1 MCAVAVFHPSI
12 SILFPPFFLKEEG
25 GGGWIV
31 FLLLFVV
38 KLLFNPPGCFFFFF
52 FFFFFFSGLFL
63 TISYTATGHTAAVA
77 AASCWLD
84 MTSPVESESNRQ
96 HPDQT
101 RAIKRSAAIVVHL
114 VVESSINRRRRKKE
128 TWATLGAIYIPA
140 HITWPFFT
148 GSILLSRFI
157 NPVGWNGRSGR

>member
-1 MCAVAVFHPSI
+1 MRCSCVSPLDQYLI
-12 SILFPPFFLKEEG
+12 PPIFLKRRRRRRVDCFSSSFCCKITVQPAG
-25 GGGWIV
+25 
-31 FLLLFVV
+31 LLL
-38 KLLFNPPGCFFFFF
+38 LLLLLGP
-52 FFFFFFSGLFL
+52 FL
-63 TISYTATGHTAAVA
+63 TILYTATGHTAVA

-101 RAIKRSAAIVVHL
+101 RAIKRSAAFVVHL
-114 VVESSINRRRRKKE
+114 VVESSIKKRRRKKE

-148 GSILLSRFI
+148 GSVLLSRFI

>member
-1 MCAVAVFHPSI
+1 MRCSCVSPLDQYLI
-12 SILFPPFFLKEEG
+12 PPIFLKRRRRRRVDCFSSSFCCKITVQPTG
-25 GGGWIV
+25 
-31 FLLLFVV
+31 LLL
-38 KLLFNPPGCFFFFF
+38 LLLLLGP
-52 FFFFFFSGLFL
+52 FL
-63 TISYTATGHTAAVA
+63 TILYTATGHTAAVA

-101 RAIKRSAAIVVHL
+101 RAIKRSAAFVVHL
-114 VVESSINRRRRKKE
+114 VVESSIKRRRRKKE